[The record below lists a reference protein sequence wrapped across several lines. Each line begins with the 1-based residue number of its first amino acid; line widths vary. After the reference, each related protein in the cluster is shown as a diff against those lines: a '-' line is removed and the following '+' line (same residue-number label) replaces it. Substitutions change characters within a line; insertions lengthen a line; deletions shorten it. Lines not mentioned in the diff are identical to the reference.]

1 MPERTDSAA
10 IKTAAIKTTAI
21 RALPGV
27 DLAAVTAFVDALA
40 SAAERLGGIAGSL
53 NAARVHDEAFGKL
66 IDAAKVRDAYH
77 KRLPA
82 TEHNLGEAR
91 AVIEHLLTEFTA
103 DAPLAPASAPICPA
117 DAS

>member
-1 MPERTDSAA
+1 MPEETDNAA
-10 IKTAAIKTTAI
+10 IKTAVVRPAPI
-21 RALPGV
+21 RTMSGV
-27 DLAAVTAFVDALA
+27 EPAAVIAFVEALTSA
-40 SAAERLGGIAGSL
+40 SERLAGISGRL
-53 NAARVHDEAFGKL
+53 EAARVHDEAFGKL

-103 DAPLAPASAPICPA
+103 DAPLAQTPSCPA